1 METILGLLFTLLW
14 SSAAIAIKFGLNS
27 TTPLALASIRFILA
41 GTLMMIFV
49 YGISRKYPMPTRK
62 QFGPLI
68 VLGLLNTTIYIGA
81 TLWAL
86 NYVSAGL
93 FNLFVAANPFL
104 VAFLSYIW
112 LKRKISIKEWTGMGV
127 AAAGLFIAVWPTLAS
142 AEGRLIGFLL
152 LGVGMASMAL
162 GSVYFKKADLQL
174 PGIVINAWQLSIG
187 GAVSVPLAYFIEK
200 DRFFLNVDAYLIGS
214 MIWLVFVI
222 SIGSMLLWFY
232 MLKRDA
238 VKANNWLFMTPIF
251 GYMLAAVLLHEKIT
265 SFDMVATMFV
275 VTGLF
280 LSGNIQLSPQKL
292 LQARFQQ
299 GSLSRK

>member
-1 METILGLLFTLLW
+1 METILGLLFSLLW
-14 SSAAIAIKFGLNS
+14 STAAIAIKFGLHS

-49 YGISRKYPMPTRK
+49 YGMNRKYPWPSRK

-68 VLGLLNTTIYIGA
+68 GLGLLNTTLYIGA

-104 VAFLSYIW
+104 VAFLSYMW

-127 AAAGLFIAVWPTLAS
+127 AATGLFIAVWPALTS
-142 AEGRLIGFLL
+142 AEGKLIGFLL

-174 PGIVINAWQLSIG
+174 PGIVINTWQLSIG
-187 GAVSVPLAYFIEK
+187 GAVSIPLAYWIEK
-200 DRFFLNVDAYLIGS
+200 DRFFLNLDVNLIGS

-251 GYMLAAVLLHEKIT
+251 GYMLAAILLHEKIT
-265 SFDMVATMFV
+265 AFDMVATMFV

-280 LSGNIQLSPQKL
+280 LSGNIRLRPQRL
-292 LQARFQQ
+292 LQAGLQQ
-299 GSLSRK
+299 GSLTRK

>member
-1 METILGLLFTLLW
+1 METVLGLLFSLLW
-14 SSAAIAIKFGLNS
+14 SSASIAIKFGLQS

-41 GTLMMIFV
+41 GTLMLIFV
-49 YGISRKYPMPTRK
+49 YGISRKYPWPSRK
-62 QFGPLI
+62 EFGPLI

-93 FNLFVAANPFL
+93 FNLFVAVNPFL

-112 LKRKISIKEWTGMGV
+112 LKRSISIKEWIGMGV
-127 AAAGLFIAVWPTLAS
+127 AAFGLLIAVWPALAS
-142 AEGRLIGFLL
+142 AEGKLIGFLL
-152 LGVGMASMAL
+152 IGIGMTSMAL
-162 GSVYFKKADLQL
+162 GSVYFKKANLQL
-174 PGIVINAWQLSIG
+174 PGIVINTWQLSIG

-200 DRFFLNVDAYLIGS
+200 DQFFLKLDLNLAGS
-214 MIWLVFVI
+214 LLWLVLVI

-265 SFDMVATMFV
+265 AFDIVATMFV

-280 LSGNIQLSPQKL
+280 MSGNIQLNPMKL
-292 LQARFQQ
+292 FQTGIRQ